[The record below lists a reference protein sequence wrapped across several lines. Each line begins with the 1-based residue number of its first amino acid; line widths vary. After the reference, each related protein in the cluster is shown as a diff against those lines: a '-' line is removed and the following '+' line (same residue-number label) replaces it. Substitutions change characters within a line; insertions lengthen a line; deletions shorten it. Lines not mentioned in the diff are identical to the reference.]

1 MNTDWILPISRSDD
15 QAWLKLLQVYSS
27 PDTSTS
33 ERITA
38 RTDFLS
44 ETNRAAIIQ
53 SHLIKD
59 LAWSLALSLVEYLT
73 VEESIPLLP
82 ELIHRYLNCRLG
94 DLLEVRGL
102 ILRLPQE
109 TLVADIERLCNSY
122 LANNTDDQDWLDLLN
137 LYEAIDPAL
146 VRRLARKA
154 KENAS
159 EEIRLLGVEFT
170 AEDKERERPGQY

>member
-1 MNTDWILPISRSDD
+1 MISSLNQSSD
-15 QAWLKLLQVYSS
+15 QAWLILLKAYSS
-27 PDTSTS
+27 PDTSAV
-33 ERITA
+33 ERNAA
-38 RTDFLS
+38 RAVFLS
-44 ETNRAAIIQ
+44 GNSRAIIIQ
-53 SHLIKD
+53 SHLVQD
-59 LAWSLALSLVEYLT
+59 PSWWLALSLVEYLT
-73 VEESIPLLP
+73 VEESVPLLP
-82 ELIHRYLNCRLG
+82 QLIHRYLNCRLG
-94 DLLEVRGL
+94 DLLEARDL

-109 TLVADIERLCNSY
+109 ILVADIERLCNSY

-146 VRRLARKA
+146 VRRLAHKA

>member
-59 LAWSLALSLVEYLT
+59 LACSQLSG
-73 VEESIPLLP
+73 IPNGRGKYPVAAGVDSPVP
-82 ELIHRYLNCRLG
+82 EL
-94 DLLEVRGL
+94 
-102 ILRLPQE
+102 Q
-109 TLVADIERLCNSY
+109 A
-122 LANNTDDQDWLDLLN
+122 W
-137 LYEAIDPAL
+137 
-146 VRRLARKA
+146 
-154 KENAS
+154 
-159 EEIRLLGVEFT
+159 
-170 AEDKERERPGQY
+170 RPSGG